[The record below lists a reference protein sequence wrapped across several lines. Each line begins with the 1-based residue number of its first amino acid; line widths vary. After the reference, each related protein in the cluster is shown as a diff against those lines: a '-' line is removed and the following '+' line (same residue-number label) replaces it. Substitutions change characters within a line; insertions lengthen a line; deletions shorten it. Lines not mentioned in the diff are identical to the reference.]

1 MAAAVSLK
9 NQILK
14 HCGKIH
20 SGIDEEPKLKELQF
34 RIGGH
39 GT

>member
-1 MAAAVSLK
+1 MAAVSLK

-20 SGIDEEPKLKELQF
+20 SGIDEEPF
-34 RIGGH
+34 FH
-39 GT
+39 GDSLAERNIH